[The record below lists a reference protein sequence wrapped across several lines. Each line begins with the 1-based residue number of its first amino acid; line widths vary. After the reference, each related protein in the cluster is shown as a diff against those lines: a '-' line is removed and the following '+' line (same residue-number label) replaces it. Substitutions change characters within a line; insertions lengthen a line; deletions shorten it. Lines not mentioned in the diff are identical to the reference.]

1 MFTGLRQMND
11 LVSFISTIGFPIAM
25 CLLLWYDKVT
35 SIKENAKAL
44 NELSKAIE
52 QNTLVTQSLYQS
64 IVEREK

>member
-1 MFTGLRQMND
+1 MNE
-11 LVSFISTIGFPIAM
+11 LISFISTIGFPIAM